1 MATNVQRVPPQNLE
15 AEKSILSAMMVDK
28 RALQKGLEKIS
39 ADHFYLEKHQII
51 FKAMLELEDN
61 NQAVDIIT
69 LIDKLRNMHKLE
81 EAGGII
87 YLTEMSSLA
96 SLISNV
102 GEYCN
107 IVKEKALL
115 REVVSVARVMA
126 DKAYSDGEF
135 EEILDNAEQR
145 FFELSR
151 QRDTKS
157 YSIIKDVVKQT
168 FAQIEESYRNKDQI
182 TGLRTGY
189 VDFDDI
195 TNGMQPSDLIIIA
208 ARPSMGKT
216 ALCLNFAQNAAL
228 REKSNVLFFS
238 LEMASH
244 QLVHRMICS
253 EARVNSQ
260 RVRKGFVEQQEWDK
274 IGQAVATLSEAQIFI
289 DDTPGIPIL
298 ELRSKARRLKSER
311 GLDLIIVD
319 YLQLVTSPHR
329 SENRQQEIAYITR
342 QLKELARE
350 LDVPLI
356 ALAQLSRQVEQRQ
369 DKRPM
374 LSDLRES
381 GEIEQT
387 ADVVGFIYREDYY
400 DQDTDQKNIA
410 ELLISKQR
418 NGPTGRIKLM
428 FNKQFGR
435 FENLARRE

>member
-1 MATNVQRVPPQNLE
+1 MAKNVQRVPPQNLE
-15 AEKSILSAMMVDK
+15 AEKSILSAMMVEK

-69 LIDKLRNMHKLE
+69 LIDKLRNMQKLE

-96 SLISNV
+96 PLISNV
-102 GEYCN
+102 GDYCD

-135 EEILDNAEQR
+135 EEILDNAERR

-168 FAQIEESYRNKDQI
+168 FEQIEESYRTKDQI

-189 VDFDDI
+189 IDFDDI

-260 RVRKGFVEQQEWDK
+260 RVRKGYVEQQEWDK
-274 IGQAVATLSEAQIFI
+274 IGQAVAVLSEAQIFI

-400 DQDTDQKNIA
+400 DPDTDQKNIA

-435 FENLARRE
+435 FENAARRE

>member
-1 MATNVQRVPPQNLE
+1 MSSAISRIPPQNLE
-15 AEKSILSAMMVDK
+15 AEKSVLAAMMVDK
-28 RALQKGLEKIS
+28 QALQTAIQSVS
-39 ADHFYLEKHQII
+39 AKHFYSEQNQIV
-51 FKAMLELEDN
+51 FDAMMSLEDE
-61 NQAVDIIT
+61 NQPVDIIT
-69 LIDKLRNMHKLE
+69 LIDKLRGMQKLD

-87 YLTEMSSLA
+87 YLTEMNSFAPLVSN
-96 SLISNV
+96 ISNH
-102 GEYCN
+102 CN

-115 REVVSVARVMA
+115 REVISVAKTMA
-126 DKAYSDGEF
+126 DEAFSEGEF
-135 EEILDNAEQR
+135 ESILDSAEKQ

-157 YSIIKDVVKQT
+157 YSIISDVVAET
-168 FAQIEESYRNKDQI
+168 FAQIEENYRTKDQV

-189 VDFDDI
+189 VDLDDI
-195 TNGMQPSDLIIIA
+195 TNGLQPSDLVIIA

-216 ALCLNFAQNAAL
+216 ALCLNLAQNAAL
-228 REKSNVLFFS
+228 REDASVLFFS

-260 RVRKGFVEQQEWDK
+260 RVRKGYVEQQEWDK
-274 IGQAVATLSEAQIFI
+274 IGKAVATLGEARIYI

-319 YLQLVTSPHR
+319 YLQLITSPHR

-350 LDVPLI
+350 LETPLI

-387 ADVVGFIYREDYY
+387 ADVVAFIYREDYY
-400 DQDTDQKNIA
+400 EQDTDRQNIA
-410 ELLISKQR
+410 EILISKQR
-418 NGPTGRIKLM
+418 NGPTGRIELM

-435 FENLARRE
+435 FENLARE

>member
-1 MATNVQRVPPQNLE
+1 MADNVQRVPPQNLE
-15 AEKSILSAMMVDK
+15 AEKSILAAMMVDK
-28 RALQKGLEKIS
+28 LALQKGLEKIS
-39 ADHFYLEKHQII
+39 AEHFYLERHQII

-61 NQAVDIIT
+61 SQAVDIIT
-69 LIDKLRNMHKLE
+69 LIDKLRNMQKLE
-81 EAGGII
+81 EAGGIV
-87 YLTEMSSLA
+87 YLTEMSSIAPLV
-96 SLISNV
+96 SNV

-115 REVVSVARVMA
+115 REVVSVARKMA

-135 EEILDNAEQR
+135 EEIIDNAERQ

-157 YSIIKDVVKQT
+157 YSIIRDVVKET
-168 FAQIEESYRNKDQI
+168 FEQIEENYRTKDQI

-189 VDFDDI
+189 LDFDDI
-195 TNGMQPSDLIIIA
+195 TNGLQPSDLVIIA

-216 ALCLNFAQNAAL
+216 ALCLNFAQNIAL
-228 REKSNVLFFS
+228 REKANVLFFS

-260 RVRKGFVEQQEWDK
+260 RVRKGYVEQQEWDR
-274 IGQAVATLSEAQIFI
+274 IGQAVATLSEAHVFI

-311 GLDLIIVD
+311 GVDLIIVD

-350 LDVPLI
+350 LEVPLI

-400 DQDTDQKNIA
+400 DQDTDQQNIA
-410 ELLISKQR
+410 EILISKQR

-435 FENLARRE
+435 FENLAKRE

>member
-1 MATNVQRVPPQNLE
+1 MANNIQRVPPQNLE
-15 AEKSILSAMMVDK
+15 AEKSILAAMMVDK
-28 RALQKGLEKIS
+28 IALQKGLEKVS
-39 ADHFYLEKHQII
+39 ADHFYLERHQII

-69 LIDKLRNMHKLE
+69 LIDKLRTMQKLE
-81 EAGGII
+81 EAGGIV
-87 YLTEMSSLA
+87 YLTEMSSIAPLV
-96 SLISNV
+96 SNI
-102 GEYCN
+102 GDYCD

-115 REVVSVARVMA
+115 REVVSVARNMA

-135 EEILDNAEQR
+135 EEIIDRAEMQ

-157 YSIIKDVVKQT
+157 YSIIRDVVKET
-168 FAQIEESYRNKDQI
+168 FEQIEENYRTKDQI

-195 TNGMQPSDLIIIA
+195 TNGLQPSDLVIIA

-216 ALCLNFAQNAAL
+216 ALCLNFAQNIAL
-228 REKSNVLFFS
+228 REKANVLFFS

-260 RVRKGFVEQQEWDK
+260 RVRKGYVEQQEWDR
-274 IGQAVATLSEAQIFI
+274 IGQAVATLSEAKVFI

-311 GLDLIIVD
+311 GVDLIIVD

-350 LDVPLI
+350 LEIPLI

-400 DQDTDQKNIA
+400 DQETDQKNIA
-410 ELLISKQR
+410 EILISKQR

>member
-1 MATNVQRVPPQNLE
+1 MANNVQRVPPQNLE

-28 RALQKGLEKIS
+28 LALQKGLEKIS
-39 ADHFYLEKHQII
+39 AEHFYLERHQII

-61 NQAVDIIT
+61 SQAVDIIT
-69 LIDKLRNMHKLE
+69 LIDKLRNMQKLD
-81 EAGGII
+81 EAGGIV
-87 YLTEMSSLA
+87 YLTEMSSIAPLV
-96 SLISNV
+96 SNV

-115 REVVSVARVMA
+115 REVVSVARKMA

-135 EEILDNAEQR
+135 EEIIDNAERQ

-157 YSIIKDVVKQT
+157 YSIIRDVVKET
-168 FAQIEESYRNKDQI
+168 FEQIEENYRTKDQI

-189 VDFDDI
+189 LDFDDI
-195 TNGMQPSDLIIIA
+195 TNGLQPSDLVIIA

-216 ALCLNFAQNAAL
+216 ALCLNFAQNIAL
-228 REKSNVLFFS
+228 REKANVLFFS

-260 RVRKGFVEQQEWDK
+260 RVRKGYVEQQEWDR
-274 IGQAVATLSEAQIFI
+274 IGQAVATLAEAHVFI

-350 LDVPLI
+350 LEVPLI

-400 DQDTDQKNIA
+400 DQDTDQQNIA
-410 ELLISKQR
+410 EILISKQR

-435 FENLARRE
+435 FENLAKRE

>member
-1 MATNVQRVPPQNLE
+1 
-15 AEKSILSAMMVDK
+15 MMVDK
-28 RALQKGLEKIS
+28 QALQTAIQSVS
-39 ADHFYLEKHQII
+39 AKHFYSEQNQIV
-51 FKAMLELEDN
+51 FDAMMSLEDE
-61 NQAVDIIT
+61 NQPVDIIT
-69 LIDKLRNMHKLE
+69 LIDKLRGMQKLD

-87 YLTEMSSLA
+87 YLTEMNSFAPLVSN
-96 SLISNV
+96 ISNH
-102 GEYCN
+102 CN

-115 REVVSVARVMA
+115 REVISVAKTMA
-126 DKAYSDGEF
+126 DEAFSEGEF
-135 EEILDNAEQR
+135 ESILDSAEKQ

-157 YSIIKDVVKQT
+157 YSIISDVVAET
-168 FAQIEESYRNKDQI
+168 FAQIEENYRTKDQV

-189 VDFDDI
+189 VDLDDI
-195 TNGMQPSDLIIIA
+195 TNGLQPSDLVIIA

-216 ALCLNFAQNAAL
+216 ALCLNLAQNAAL
-228 REKSNVLFFS
+228 REDASVLFFS

-260 RVRKGFVEQQEWDK
+260 RVRKGYVEQQEWDK
-274 IGQAVATLSEAQIFI
+274 IGKAVATLGEARIYI

-319 YLQLVTSPHR
+319 YLQLITSPHR

-350 LDVPLI
+350 LETPLI

-387 ADVVGFIYREDYY
+387 ADVVAFIYREDYY
-400 DQDTDQKNIA
+400 EQDTDRQNIA
-410 ELLISKQR
+410 EILISKQR
-418 NGPTGRIKLM
+418 NGPTGRIELM

-435 FENLARRE
+435 FENLARE

>member
-1 MATNVQRVPPQNLE
+1 
-15 AEKSILSAMMVDK
+15 
-28 RALQKGLEKIS
+28 
-39 ADHFYLEKHQII
+39 
-51 FKAMLELEDN
+51 
-61 NQAVDIIT
+61 
-69 LIDKLRNMHKLE
+69 
-81 EAGGII
+81 
-87 YLTEMSSLA
+87 
-96 SLISNV
+96 
-102 GEYCN
+102 
-107 IVKEKALL
+107 
-115 REVVSVARVMA
+115 
-126 DKAYSDGEF
+126 
-135 EEILDNAEQR
+135 
-145 FFELSR
+145 
-151 QRDTKS
+151 
-157 YSIIKDVVKQT
+157 
-168 FAQIEESYRNKDQI
+168 
-182 TGLRTGY
+182 
-189 VDFDDI
+189 
-195 TNGMQPSDLIIIA
+195 
-208 ARPSMGKT
+208 MGKT
-216 ALCLNFAQNAAL
+216 ALCLNFAQNIAL
-228 REKSNVLFFS
+228 REKANVLFFS

-260 RVRKGFVEQQEWDK
+260 RVRKGYVEQQEWDR
-274 IGQAVATLSEAQIFI
+274 IGQAVATLAEAHVFI

-350 LDVPLI
+350 LEVPLI

-400 DQDTDQKNIA
+400 DQDTDQQNIA
-410 ELLISKQR
+410 EILISKQR

-435 FENLARRE
+435 FENLAKRE

>member
-1 MATNVQRVPPQNLE
+1 MATNVSRVPPQNLE
-15 AEKSILSAMMVDK
+15 AEKSILAAMMVD
-28 RALQKGLEKIS
+28 RLALQKGIEAIS
-39 ADHFYLEKHQII
+39 AEHFYLERHQII

-61 NQAVDIIT
+61 GQAVDIIT

-96 SLISNV
+96 PLISNV

-115 REVVSVARVMA
+115 REVVSVARIMA
-126 DKAYSDGEF
+126 DKAFSEGQF
-135 EEILDNAEQR
+135 EEILDNAERQ

-168 FAQIEESYRNKDQI
+168 FEQIEESYRTKDQI

-195 TNGMQPSDLIIIA
+195 TNGLQSSDLIIVA

-216 ALCLNFAQNAAL
+216 ALCLNFAQNIAL
-228 REKSNVLFFS
+228 REKANVLFFS

-260 RVRKGFVEQQEWDK
+260 RVRKGYVEQQEWDK
-274 IGQAVATLSEAQIFI
+274 IGQAVATLSEAKIFI

-311 GLDLIIVD
+311 GVDLIIID

-400 DQDTDQKNIA
+400 DENTDQKNVA
-410 ELLISKQR
+410 EFLISKQR
-418 NGPTGRIKLM
+418 NGPTGKIKLM
-428 FNKQFGR
+428 FNKQYGR

>member
-1 MATNVQRVPPQNLE
+1 MSTNIQRISPQSLE
-15 AEKSILSAMMVDK
+15 AEKSILSSMMVD
-28 RALQKGLEKIS
+28 RMALQQALEKIT
-39 ADHFYLEKHQII
+39 AEHFYLERHQLI
-51 FKAMLELEDN
+51 FEAMINLDADGEP
-61 NQAVDIIT
+61 VDIIT
-69 LIDKLRNMHKLE
+69 LINKLRHMQKLE
-81 EAGGII
+81 EAGGIV
-87 YLTEMSSLA
+87 YLTEMSSIAPLV
-96 SLISNV
+96 SNV
-102 GEYCN
+102 SQYCT

-115 REVVSVARVMA
+115 REVVSVARFMA
-126 DKAYSDGEF
+126 DEAYSEGKF
-135 EEILDNAEQR
+135 EEILDIAEKQ

-157 YSIIKDVVKQT
+157 YSIIKEVVQET
-168 FAQIEESYRNKDQI
+168 FRQIEESYRTKDQV
-182 TGLRTGY
+182 TGLRTGF

-228 REKSNVLFFS
+228 REDANVLFFS
-238 LEMASH
+238 LEMANH

-253 EARVNSQ
+253 EAKVDSQ
-260 RVRKGFVEQQEWDK
+260 RVRKGYIEQQEWGQ
-274 IGQAVATLSEAQIFI
+274 IGQAVATLSEANIFI

-350 LDVPLI
+350 LEVPLV

-387 ADVVGFIYREDYY
+387 ADVVAFIYREDYY
-400 DQDTDQKNIA
+400 DPETPEQNVA
-410 ELLISKQR
+410 ELIISKQR
-418 NGPTGRIKLM
+418 NGPTGKIKLM
-428 FNKQFGR
+428 FNKQFGK
-435 FENLARRE
+435 FENLARQG